1 MNGESNIVS
10 DIEKGLKDFRKR
22 QNGINLTSGSF
33 LFGAIFFGIVSILL
47 LLESIFKFDSSARTL
62 LMGLSGVTATFI
74 FSIVVIVPALRL
86 IGVMSS
92 LDDFEISRRI
102 GSFFPTIKD
111 RLFNLLEL
119 RNADS
124 VRQGLY
130 SAELLDSAFVDFYT
144 EIQNV
149 DFRGALEKRLLF
161 RSHKGFL
168 FASIASLLLF
178 ASFPSTLIES
188 FTRLVNYDQEYI
200 VPQRYTFVI
209 YPGNVEII
217 KGEDVEI
224 SVAVRNTNTHG
235 SSEIIGSP
243 VLVMGNQQESA
254 IERINLEKEI
264 PFRFKKRLEKIR
276 ASFSYFI
283 ELDDT
288 RSDTYKVTVVD
299 RPVIRSLRVRLDFP
313 KYSKLPSRIQED
325 FVGDVTALAGTK
337 ITIEGSSSKDI
348 SRGKLNW
355 SNKNHTPLR
364 INGDKFSASVILE
377 KEISYSIYLE
387 DHDNV
392 SNINP
397 ITYNLKIFPD
407 EYPSVVILY
416 PGKNSE
422 IAGDQL
428 FPLTYSAKD
437 DYGISQIR
445 IAYRLLHSR
454 YEPTSEKYSFVSTPL
469 PQGESRN
476 IEAGYNWNIS
486 SLNLVPEDVVEYYLE
501 VFDNDVISGPK
512 RSQSKTYL
520 IRLPSM
526 EEVFA
531 ELDKGHERSIS
542 ELQRSVEEAKQ
553 LKEKISSLSDDMKKN
568 KEIDWQQ
575 RKKAEDLTQRYKQLQ
590 KQLDEVKKNL
600 DEMVSQ
606 MQTQNVLSSETLEKY
621 LELQHLFEQ
630 LNAEEIQKALA
641 QMQMAMQ
648 NLSRDQL
655 QQALQQLTFS
665 EERFRASIERT
676 INLLKRIQIE
686 QKLDELRKRAEELS
700 MLQEQLRKDTEET
713 KADQSDHSSLISQQ
727 EDLRR
732 KEAELEE
739 RASNLEKSMEEFFTE
754 MPVDQFSELNKE
766 LQKQEIQKKMTEA
779 ANLMRSGDLQ
789 RARGLQKL
797 ARQSLQQ
804 FAENLRSLQEELL
817 RKHSEQTI
825 NELRRAIRNL
835 LELSNRQESLKEQ
848 ARIAPLNSP
857 VLRQNAQDQMQLI
870 LDLQHVIAALGDL
883 SQRSFAITPEIGK
896 SMGEAFSKMHSA
908 LRSLEVRSGQMA
920 ANDQQEAMG
929 SLNKG
934 AKQIQQSLNAMMQA
948 GGGGMPSLL
957 QQLQAMA
964 GQQMSINL
972 QTQSLGEGLGEQI
985 MSEAARLATEQEA
998 VRKSLEQL
1006 QREAQASGEQQRI
1019 LGDLQRIAEEMK
1031 EIVRNLEQN
1040 NVGEETIQKQDRILS
1055 RLLDAS
1061 RSMRERDFE
1070 KKRRAQTGNPITGRR
1085 PMELDPETLKG
1096 YNQQYEDIL
1105 KALEQ
1110 GYSKEYQDLI
1120 RKYFEEV
1127 RKIKG
1132 MGNRKE

>member
-47 LLESIFKFDSSARTL
+47 LLESIFRFDSSARTL
-62 LMGLSGVTATFI
+62 LLAISGVLATFI

-92 LDDFEISRRI
+92 LDDFEISKRI
-102 GSFFPTIKD
+102 GNSFPTIKD

-124 VRQGLY
+124 VRRGFY
-130 SAELLDSAFVDFYT
+130 STELLDSAFADLYA
-144 EIQNV
+144 EIQNI
-149 DFRGALEKRLLF
+149 DFRSALEKKLLF
-161 RSHKGFL
+161 RSRKGFL
-168 FASIASLLLF
+168 FASIAGLLLF
-178 ASFPSTLIES
+178 VCFPAALTES

-200 VPQRYTFVI
+200 IPQRFTFEI

-224 SVAVRNTNTHG
+224 SVAVGNTNTHG

-264 PFRFKKRLEKIR
+264 PLKFKKRLEKVR

-288 RSDTYKVTVVD
+288 RSDTYEVTVVD

-313 KYSKLPSRIQED
+313 KYSRLSGRIQEE
-325 FVGDVTALAGTK
+325 FVGDVTALAGTR
-337 ITIEGSSSKDI
+337 ITIEGNSSKDI
-348 SRGKLNW
+348 SRGKLTW
-355 SNKNHTPLR
+355 SNNTHTPLR
-364 INGDKFSASVILE
+364 LNREKFSASLNLE
-377 KEISYSIYLE
+377 KEISYSVYLE
-387 DHDNV
+387 DHDSV

-397 ITYNLKIFPD
+397 ITYHLKIFPD

-445 IAYRLLHSR
+445 IGYRLLHSR
-454 YEPTSEKYSFVSTPL
+454 YEPTSEKYSFISIPL

-476 IEAGYNWNIS
+476 IETGYNWNIS

-501 VFDNDVISGPK
+501 VFDNDVVSGPK

-531 ELDKGHERSIS
+531 ELDKGHAQSIS
-542 ELQRSVEEAKQ
+542 ELQRSIEEAKQ

-600 DEMVSQ
+600 DDMVRQ
-606 MQTQNVLSSETLEKY
+606 MQTQNVLSGETLEKY

-700 MLQEQLRKDTEET
+700 MLQEQLRKDTEKT
-713 KADQSDHSSLISQQ
+713 KSDRSDHSPLINRQ
-727 EDLRR
+727 EDLSR
-732 KEAELEE
+732 KVAEMEE
-739 RASNLEKSMEEFFTE
+739 RALDLEKSMEEFFTE

-766 LQKQEIQKKMTEA
+766 LQKQEIQKKMTDA
-779 ANLMRSGDLQ
+779 TDMMRSGDLQ
-789 RARGLQKL
+789 SAHGLQKQTQ
-797 ARQSLQQ
+797 QSLQQ